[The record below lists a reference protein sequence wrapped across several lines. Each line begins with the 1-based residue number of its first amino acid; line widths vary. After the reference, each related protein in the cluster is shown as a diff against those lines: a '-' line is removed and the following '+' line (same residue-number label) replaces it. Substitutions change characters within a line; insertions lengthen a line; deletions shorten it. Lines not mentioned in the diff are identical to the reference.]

1 MSQGH
6 EICKNSDFISIR
18 KAAARNMVSNTN
30 KDEKAKSP
38 TLSLETL
45 RTIGA
50 IVRAIRERIDSADHQ
65 GDTQQEFPAN
75 PGSNPSC
82 PVGGQGN
89 A

>member
-1 MSQGH
+1 MSQDH
-6 EICKNSDFISIR
+6 DICRNSSAVSIR
-18 KAAARNMVSNTN
+18 KGAARKMVSNTN

-65 GDTQQEFPAN
+65 GDTQQEFAAN

-82 PVGGQGN
+82 PVGGQSN